1 MKLFY
6 GADRIVA
13 APIFGEGNPTN
24 DYGLG
29 FYLTPD
35 RGIAAL
41 WASKNQNGGYVIEYD
56 VKMSGLRILRLDTK
70 EDEDVLRWI
79 SILTNHRFSR
89 RDREENAQALNWLE
103 NKYPVSVSAYDLVIG
118 YRADDA
124 YFAYS
129 LDFVRNEL
137 SLEKLKEAMLL
148 GRLGL
153 QYVLI
158 SPKAFGQISMIRYEA
173 VPHSPDYEDFR
184 GKMVAEHRKI
194 RGEDSFR
201 NTFLRDIMRRH
212 DDTNR

>member
-6 GADRIVA
+6 GADKIIETPV
-13 APIFGEGNPTN
+13 FGRGNPTN

-35 RGIAAL
+35 ENVARL
-41 WASKNQNGGYVIEYD
+41 WAAKNANGGFVIEYD
-56 VKMSGLRILRLDTK
+56 VNFSGLRILRLDTK

-79 SILTNHRFSR
+79 SILAKHRFSR
-89 RDREENAQALNWLE
+89 RDREDHKETLEWLE
-103 NKYPVSVSAYDLVIG
+103 RKFPVDVSAYDAVIG

-129 LDFVRNEL
+129 LDFVSNEL

-158 SPKAFGQISMIRYEA
+158 SPKAFGQIRFVRSEEIPYSNEYET
-173 VPHSPDYEDFR
+173 FR
-184 GKMVAEHRKI
+184 GQMAGEYRKV
-194 RGEDSFR
+194 RSEDSYR
-201 NTFLRDIMRRH
+201 NTFLRDIMRKY
-212 DDTNR
+212 DDKVR